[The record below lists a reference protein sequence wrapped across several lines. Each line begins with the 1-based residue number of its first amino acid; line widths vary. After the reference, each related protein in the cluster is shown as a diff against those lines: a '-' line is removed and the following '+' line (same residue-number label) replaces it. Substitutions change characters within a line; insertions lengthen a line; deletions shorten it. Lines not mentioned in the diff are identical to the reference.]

1 MTVANIKTTLIPNKA
16 KKTIRGVRIPKD
28 GKVLVTLDKEKGAL
42 EDINGAIGAIRGG
55 QGEASR
61 YIFGKNGNDTD

>member
-28 GKVLVTLDKEKGAL
+28 GKVLITLDK
-42 EDINGAIGAIRGG
+42 
-55 QGEASR
+55 
-61 YIFGKNGNDTD
+61 